1 MDKNIPAKPG
11 YKTTEFWIT
20 ITVQLVGLVAVLG
33 YVTPEQSSAISQAAV
48 QIGGAVSMVAAAFGY
63 NLSRG
68 IAKR

>member
-1 MDKNIPAKPG
+1 MDKNTPAKPG